1 MRGNN
6 LKGDTRVRARIH
18 APFFN
23 KEATKLLNLISWDS
37 NVFEPI
43 YTCSLSPDN
52 IREFLDRPMEVP
64 YSPFMVSQWR
74 GLLSKSLLLVK
85 VCSGMRHAMAS

>member
-18 APFFN
+18 ALIP
-23 KEATKLLNLISWDS
+23 TKRLPSYTNLISWDS

-43 YTCSLSPDN
+43 YTCRLSPDN
-52 IREFLDRPMEVP
+52 IRKFMDRPMEVP
-64 YSPFMVSQWR
+64 
-74 GLLSKSLLLVK
+74 
-85 VCSGMRHAMAS
+85 